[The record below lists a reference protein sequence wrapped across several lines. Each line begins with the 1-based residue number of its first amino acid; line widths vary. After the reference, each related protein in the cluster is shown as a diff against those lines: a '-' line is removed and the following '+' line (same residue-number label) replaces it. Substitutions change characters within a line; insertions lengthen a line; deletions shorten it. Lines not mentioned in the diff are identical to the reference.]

1 MTRMITWMITMT
13 SSDDM
18 QFSSIVFALIKQM
31 RDAFVL
37 KQLMGL
43 LYPVLD
49 VRNYDKREG

>member
-18 QFSSIVFALIKQM
+18 QFSSIVFALIKQI